1 MNYLDKINDKKSQAK
16 AKADADAILNKIE
29 SVKTAIKTAPDSTL
43 SSTLTS
49 YVEELKQ
56 QTENYKQLIQNN
68 SEIAKQHDA
77 EVKKMFSDI
86 NITLGNLKMPD
97 ITVPD
102 IIIPEIK
109 VPKITVPAIKV
120 PENDF
125 SPITDALNSLKS
137 EKGIDLDDYFAQDIK
152 EDGETQ
158 YIGFLNPD
166 GAWYIME
173 STKNTLRF
181 VFGSGNYSKAFD
193 KAASY
198 SYELL
203 NEAINGKV

>member
-49 YVEELKQ
+49 YVEELKKQ
-56 QTENYKQLIQNN
+56 ADNYIKLIADN
-68 SEIAKQHDA
+68 SKIMSVNDSELRKLIN
-77 EVKKMFSDI
+77 EV
-86 NITLGNLKMPD
+86 NLSLQKRQ
-97 ITVPD
+97 D

-109 VPKITVPAIKV
+109 VPKITIPAIKV

-137 EKGIDLDDYFAQDIK
+137 EKGLDLDDYFAQDIK
-152 EDGETQ
+152 EDGDIQ

-166 GAWYIME
+166 GNWYIME

-181 VFGSGNYSKAFD
+181 VFGNGNYSKAFN

-198 SYELL
+198 KYELL